1 VVSDDGW
8 TVDRGTTPAFE
19 AYAGC
24 RRLSPTYLPTGVT
37 AMRADGT
44 RATAAAMCEWMDFHS
59 PLIPKQ
65 DGTPLPRVPGTTTPG
80 GTEWVC
86 YAPMGADLG
95 WPVPHGGAVLR
106 AGSWL
111 VRCGGRWSVWNDTTI
126 IDLIGGPSRDA
137 LLVQLGVTL

>member
-1 VVSDDGW
+1 MVS
-8 TVDRGTTPAFE
+8 AQ
-19 AYAGC
+19 
-24 RRLSPTYLPTGVT
+24 RLSPIYLPTKVT
-37 AMRADGT
+37 VMRADGT
-44 RATAAAMCEWMDFHS
+44 KATAAAMCKWMDFHS

-106 AGSWL
+106 SGSWL
-111 VRCGGRWSVWNDTTI
+111 VRSGGRWSVWTDTTMVE
-126 IDLIGGPSRDA
+126 LVGLTRMTA
-137 LLVQLGVTL
+137 LLAQMGVTL